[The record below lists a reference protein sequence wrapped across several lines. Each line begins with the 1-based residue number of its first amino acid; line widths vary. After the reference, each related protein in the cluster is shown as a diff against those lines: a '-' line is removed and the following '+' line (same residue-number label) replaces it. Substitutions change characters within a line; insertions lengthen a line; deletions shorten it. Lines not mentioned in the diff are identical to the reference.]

1 MRGFVEV
8 FPFAE
13 KCGDTP
19 GFYGKLPGFPVHFSR
34 SGREHSFLWLCL
46 ICNPLFGDVKEGRG
60 SFKKEGAAGSPNSS
74 GEDHSSFGFHG
85 QEGLRRDQESLLES
99 RFFSPCAAERV
110 QLLRF
115 GAELAFPVLF
125 WWPTFLPGGF

>member
-34 SGREHSFLWLCL
+34 SGHEHSFLWLCL

-99 RFFSPCAAERV
+99 RFFSPCAA
-110 QLLRF
+110 
-115 GAELAFPVLF
+115 
-125 WWPTFLPGGF
+125 GGC